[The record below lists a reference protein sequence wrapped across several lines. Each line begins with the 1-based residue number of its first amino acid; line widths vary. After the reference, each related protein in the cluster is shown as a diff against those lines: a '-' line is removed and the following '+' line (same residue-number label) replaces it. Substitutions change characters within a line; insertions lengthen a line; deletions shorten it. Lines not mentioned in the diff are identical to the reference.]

1 MVPPGRIQIAEPAIP
16 RHRFAGNG
24 ALPNLQRD
32 AGYLPDQL
40 LRIELRN
47 FWTCERRVDA

>member
-24 ALPNLQRD
+24 ALPNLQRG
-32 AGYLPDQL
+32 AEFLLDQL
-40 LRIELRN
+40 LRIELRK
-47 FWTCERRVDA
+47 FWT